1 MCDSL
6 IRTSD
11 AFNRATESEA
21 EARTKVEELV
31 EYPRAVHSE
40 VARASP
46 IPADVRRLPVESAS
60 EGSPGPTNL
69 AIVLRLRDVGTTV
82 VQGGGRP
89 PARP

>member
-31 EYPRAVHSE
+31 EYPRS
-40 VARASP
+40 
-46 IPADVRRLPVESAS
+46 I
-60 EGSPGPTNL
+60 
-69 AIVLRLRDVGTTV
+69 
-82 VQGGGRP
+82 QK
-89 PARP
+89 